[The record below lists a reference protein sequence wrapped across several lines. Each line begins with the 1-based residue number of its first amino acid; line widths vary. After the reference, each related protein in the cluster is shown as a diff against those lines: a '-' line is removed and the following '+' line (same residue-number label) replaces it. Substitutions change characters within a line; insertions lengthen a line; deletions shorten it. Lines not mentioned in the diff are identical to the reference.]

1 MKNAALLFALL
12 SCSFP
17 SLSQPAS
24 TSGGVPVNMVVTVEA
39 RHGGHPGPVTQQ
51 DVMVFEG
58 KTRDQVTS
66 WVPAQGEHAQ
76 LDLFILLDDSAG
88 LSLGSQLRDIREF
101 INSQPATTRIGVASN
116 AAFRFRSVCVS
127 FAPVR

>member
-1 MKNAALLFALL
+1 MKNAALFFALL
-12 SCSFP
+12 SCSLP
-17 SLSQPAS
+17 ALSQQAP

-66 WVPAQGEHAQ
+66 TLPG
-76 LDLFILLDDSAG
+76 SA
-88 LSLGSQLRDIREF
+88 SAV
-101 INSQPATTRIGVASN
+101 NSEIFVNSSTRSRPQPG
-116 AAFRFRSVCVS
+116 
-127 FAPVR
+127 